1 VMTQIKSLHK
11 EPFPHMIIENFYDP
25 DELKLIWEELT
36 FLTKP
41 KKLVEAK
48 HFGGIVDATNS
59 HALCLDEIYQDYSGD
74 DDDGPNFRNLSNIL
88 TLNRKL
94 FNDEILTEFA
104 KTHDSC
110 RLIKYC
116 NSDLTKVRYY
126 HDGEYYKPHTD
137 FSMNF
142 LGLYYT
148 HKEPK
153 KFTGGDL
160 IFPYYNSQ
168 LTCDNNSMILMPG
181 WVEHG
186 VTKVSIKESDYYD
199 GWGRY
204 CISSFI
210 KVTPNAL

>member
-1 VMTQIKSLHK
+1 MTQIKSSYK

-36 FLTKP
+36 FYTKP
-41 KKLVEAK
+41 EKLVEAK
-48 HFGGIVDATNS
+48 HFGGIQDATNS
-59 HALCLDEIYQDYSGD
+59 HAVCLDNVYRDHS
-74 DDDGPNFRNLSNIL
+74 DDDGPNYRKLSNIL

-94 FNDEILTEFA
+94 FNDEILNKFA

-110 RLIKYC
+110 QIIKHC
-116 NSDLTKVRYY
+116 NSDTTKVRYY
-126 HDGEYYKPHTD
+126 HDGEYYKPHID
-137 FSMNF
+137 SPMQF
-142 LGLYYT
+142 LGFYYT

-168 LTCDNNSMILMPG
+168 LTCENNSMILMPG

-210 KVTPNAL
+210 NVRE